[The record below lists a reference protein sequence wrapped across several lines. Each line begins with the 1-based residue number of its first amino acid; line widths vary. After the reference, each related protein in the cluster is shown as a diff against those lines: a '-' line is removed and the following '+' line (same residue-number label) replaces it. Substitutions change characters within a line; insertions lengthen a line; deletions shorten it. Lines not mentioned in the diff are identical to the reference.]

1 MKKSISGVQISWGFS
16 CLILLMAALDVVNVP
31 DSQLVSVANRL
42 GIAMAIAGGVNLAV
56 YCTKHRKIHG
66 CHWLLADGLTMVFL
80 SIFPLFNTMIPI
92 NVIPFFFGI
101 WELVS
106 GVLKFTEFTELY
118 EESIKGWQWFL
129 GVGLIE
135 LLSGVASMV
144 KPIDDFVGMN
154 HVIAIIFVIQSLG
167 FVFKIIMYHNLA
179 ASAPLFV
186 HENNLEENNTQEEE
200 ESKCCTHK

>member
-1 MKKSISGVQISWGFS
+1 MKKSISVVQILWGIS
-16 CLILLMAALDVVNVP
+16 CLILLIAALDVVNVP
-31 DSQLVSVANRL
+31 DSELANVADRL
-42 GIAMAIAGGVNLAV
+42 GVAMVVAGSINLAV

-80 SIFPLFNTMIPI
+80 AIFPLFNSMIPLD
-92 NVIPFFFGI
+92 VIPFFFGI

-129 GVGLIE
+129 GVGVVE

-167 FVFKIIMYHNLA
+167 FVFKITMYHNLA

-186 HENNLEENNTQEEE
+186 HESNLYGNNTEEEE
-200 ESKCCTHK
+200 ESQCCTRK

>member
-1 MKKSISGVQISWGFS
+1 MKKNISGVQVLWGIS
-16 CLILLMAALDVVNVP
+16 CLILLLAALHVVNVP
-31 DSQLVSVANRL
+31 DSELASVANRL
-42 GIAMAIAGGVNLAV
+42 GIAMVIAGGGNLAV

-80 SIFPLFNTMIPI
+80 AIFPLFNTMIPI

-154 HVIAIIFVIQSLG
+154 HVIAIIFFIQSLG
-167 FVFKIIMYHNLA
+167 FIFKIMMYRNLA
-179 ASAPLFV
+179 ASEPLFV
-186 HENNLEENNTQEEE
+186 KESIHGENNTQEERE
-200 ESKCCTHK
+200 IQCCTRK